1 MIRSKNDESAAVT
14 QDNGFAIARRQFDR
28 IADRLRLD
36 SATRDLLRSPLREHH
51 FAIPIRMDDGTQAR
65 VSGTAGSTQRRA
77 WSIQGRHQIPPLR
90 VGG

>member
-51 FAIPIRMDDGTQAR
+51 FAIPIRMDDGTRR
-65 VSGTAGSTQRRA
+65 VFRGDVEVCDDLTSILGTVRT
-77 WSIQGRHQIPPLR
+77 
-90 VGG
+90 

>member
-28 IADRLRLD
+28 IADR
-36 SATRDLLRSPLREHH
+36 
-51 FAIPIRMDDGTQAR
+51 F
-65 VSGTAGSTQRRA
+65 GSTRRRGTYFGLPCA
-77 WSIQGRHQIPPLR
+77 STTSPFRSGWTMARGACFGDCGFNTTTRVVHSRAASIPPLR